1 MSNGVMRVES
11 NLPSKIE
18 DLAQFVLVGRDKLA
32 MVRAGIK
39 ALDKLDVAE
48 GVRQQKKEEAQMLA
62 EALLDAEVKI
72 GEILA
77 RMPKA
82 SGKHWEDKRES
93 KSSTAGTFNS
103 PIETKEQAVEKLGF
117 DRKQVHRFQTLAANK
132 EIVEQI
138 KQEARENDDLATR
151 TAVLQVV
158 KERDKSEQLKQAQFE
173 KTATMNAAIETKPL
187 VMLSDCKDYL
197 QTIDNESIDL
207 IITDPPYLT
216 EFNTT
221 DFKNFV
227 DNWLFSL
234 LDKLKSTGR
243 AYICTGAYPDEIAIY
258 LEAFMKTDFIIDA
271 PLVWTYRNTLGQTPK
286 MKYNLNYQFVWHL
299 YRPSSNPLDTSIT
312 NEMFSV
318 QDINAPDGRLG
329 NRYHTWQKPDELA
342 NRIIRHASKKG
353 DTVIDIFACTG
364 TFLLSA
370 AKANRI
376 AIGCELSE
384 ENIKI
389 AESRGCRIG

>member
-82 SGKHWEDKRES
+82 KPGPEKISDSGVAYPKQ
-93 KSSTAGTFNS
+93 
-103 PIETKEQAVEKLGF
+103 TKQEAIAKLGF
-117 DRKQVHRFQTLAANK
+117 DKKQAERFQTLAANK

>member
-1 MSNGVMRVES
+1 MRVES

-82 SGKHWEDKRES
+82 SGGDR
-93 KSSTAGTFNS
+93 KSEVFKSDNAVVFDS
-103 PIETKEQAVEKLGF
+103 PKPTIETKQEAIAKLGF
-117 DRKQVHRFQTLAANK
+117 DKKQAERFQTLAANK

-342 NRIIRHASKKG
+342 NRIVRHASKKG

>member
-1 MSNGVMRVES
+1 
-11 NLPSKIE
+11 
-18 DLAQFVLVGRDKLA
+18 

-82 SGKHWEDKRES
+82 SGKNNQYVQEKVKND
-93 KSSTAGTFNS
+93 STVAFHS
-103 PIETKEQAVEKLGF
+103 PKPTIETKQEAIAKLGF
-117 DRKQVHRFQTLAANK
+117 DKKQAERFQTLAANK

>member
-82 SGKHWEDKRES
+82 SGNQYTKVQRD
-93 KSSTAGTFNS
+93 TAVPKQTYN
-103 PIETKEQAVEKLGF
+103 TKEDAIKELGF
-117 DRKQVHRFQTLAANK
+117 EKKQAQRFQILAANK

-271 PLVWTYRNTLGQTPK
+271 PLIWTYRNTLGQTPK